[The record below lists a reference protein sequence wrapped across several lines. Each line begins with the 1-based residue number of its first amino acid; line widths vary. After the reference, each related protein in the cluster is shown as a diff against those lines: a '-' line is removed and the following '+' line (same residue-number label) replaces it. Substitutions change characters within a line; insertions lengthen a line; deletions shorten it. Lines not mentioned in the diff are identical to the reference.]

1 MAIDAWDALR
11 ADLARGREQAFAE
24 LYDRCAGPMFRV
36 ARRMLG
42 ADADAEDAV
51 HQAFLDLLR
60 ARRAL
65 ANAEDPRAYA
75 IVAARNAAAKAATRR
90 GRTESVAL
98 EDSPE
103 PAGEPEAA
111 DPGERD
117 ERLERELRALPAE
130 QREALALRIEGELT
144 FEAIGAALGV
154 SPNTAASRVRYALER
169 LRSKLAASTDGGRD
183 R

>member
-42 ADADAEDAV
+42 TDADAEDAV

-65 ANAEDPRAYA
+65 ANADDPRAYA
-75 IVAARNAAAKAATRR
+75 IVAARNAAAKSAVRR
-90 GRTESVAL
+90 GRTDGVAL
-98 EDSPE
+98 EGVPE
-103 PAGEPEAA
+103 PAGDARA
-111 DPGERD
+111 VHGGERD
-117 ERLERELRALPAE
+117 ERIARELRALPAE
-130 QREALALRIEGELT
+130 QREAHALRIEGDLT

-154 SPNTAASRVRYALER
+154 SPNTAASRVRYALVR
-169 LRSKLAASTDGGRD
+169 LRSRLGDRSGGGRE